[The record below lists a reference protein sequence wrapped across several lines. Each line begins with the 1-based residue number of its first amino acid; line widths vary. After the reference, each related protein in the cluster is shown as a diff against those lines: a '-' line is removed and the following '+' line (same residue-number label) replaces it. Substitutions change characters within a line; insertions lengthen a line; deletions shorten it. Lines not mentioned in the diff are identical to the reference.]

1 MNLKH
6 LIFYGVALAAVLVA
20 VPACTSENDIPKSVT
35 GEESSE
41 SYTDE
46 EIIQIYESRRA
57 DMESQTVSG
66 SRVVGGSDIDFLLM
80 TSEIEQVK
88 FLLNHPNNLAQYQ
101 QELSARYNLREYYN
115 TENQC
120 IDYLISITSANDV
133 QEIYEFGSTYGGNTN
148 SNNNHKI
155 LMSYCSNRPKIIQ
168 DIMIDAAVRIDG
180 VHPTLVTIED
190 KSIDGY
196 CEVILL
202 EDIGKDIAGHEVIE
216 YIIDAAAAFVTPEFA
231 LAMKGYTL
239 LRFVMQLYRYYQYKE
254 THQNS
259 SWANPLDSLP
269 PLIPYPYPIE
279 PT

>member
-6 LIFYGVALAAVLVA
+6 LILCGVALAAMLVS
-20 VPACTSENDIPKSVT
+20 VSACTSESDIPKSVAE
-35 GEESSE
+35 GKSSE

-46 EIIQIYESRRA
+46 EVIQIYESRRA
-57 DMESQTVSG
+57 AMESETVSG
-66 SRVVGGSDIDFLLM
+66 SRVVGGQEIDLLLTM
-80 TSEIEQVK
+80 SENEQVK

-101 QELSARYNLREYYN
+101 QELSARYDQQEYSN
-115 TENQC
+115 VEDQC
-120 IDYLISITSANDV
+120 IDYLISITSADDV
-133 QEIYEFGSTYGGNTN
+133 QKVYEFGCTYGGNTN

-196 CEVILL
+196 CEDILL
-202 EDIGKDIAGHEVIE
+202 EDIGKDIAGRELIGLVLE
-216 YIIDAAAAFVTPEFA
+216 ALELGVTPEFA
-231 LAMKGYTL
+231 IVMKGYTL
-239 LRFVMQLYRYYQYKE
+239 LRFVMQLYRYYQCKE

-259 SWANPLDSLP
+259 SWTNPLDSVP
-269 PLIPYPYPIE
+269 PLIPYPNPIE